1 MKYSLIVVALI
12 IIAVSIFAL
21 RYRQRQSAGGDVNKS
36 MVGLAN
42 RAVERAKQEF
52 ATNLDYSPSSVKQVE
67 EILGKLHERQ
77 REQAFSERQLTEEAT
92 TWGAY
97 IGEVG
102 KRIRTG
108 SWKRDSPVAGQGAL
122 PLVYDDQE
130 VYLGSWVYGRIVNGD
145 EDNVWNK
152 FQRIYFPEN
161 FKRIDIEEMLKQ
173 VEGK

>member
-1 MKYSLIVVALI
+1 
-12 IIAVSIFAL
+12 
-21 RYRQRQSAGGDVNKS
+21 
-36 MVGLAN
+36 
-42 RAVERAKQEF
+42 
-52 ATNLDYSPSSVKQVE
+52 
-67 EILGKLHERQ
+67 
-77 REQAFSERQLTEEAT
+77 
-92 TWGAY
+92 
-97 IGEVG
+97 
-102 KRIRTG
+102 
-108 SWKRDSPVAGQGAL
+108 VAGQGAL